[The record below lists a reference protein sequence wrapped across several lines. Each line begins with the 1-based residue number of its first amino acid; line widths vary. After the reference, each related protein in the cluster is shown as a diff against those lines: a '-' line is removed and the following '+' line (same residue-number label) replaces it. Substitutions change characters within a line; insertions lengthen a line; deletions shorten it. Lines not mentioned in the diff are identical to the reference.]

1 MRLLVVEDEQ
11 KLAKALKEGL
21 EADDH
26 SVTLARTGEE
36 GFYLVETERFD
47 LVVLDVMLP
56 LRSGIEILKAMRQRG
71 CRTPV
76 LMLTA
81 KDTIEDRV
89 LGLDS
94 GADDYLVKPFA
105 FPELLARTRA
115 LCRRGAPDVVSKL
128 RIADLELDAVG
139 RIAMRGGQ
147 TLDLTPIEF
156 DILEYLLRNHGRVVS
171 REMLARDVWRNTGR
185 NMPLDN
191 VIDVHLARLRKKV
204 DEQFDKQLVQTVRG
218 VGFVVREERRPI
230 PDTPTKT
237 HTGSQPVS

>member
-26 SVTLARTGEE
+26 SVTVARTGEE

-128 RIADLELDAVG
+128 RMADLELDAVG
-139 RIAMRGGQ
+139 RVATRGGQ
-147 TLDLTPIEF
+147 MLDLTPIEF

-185 NMPLDN
+185 NTPLDN

-204 DEQFDKQLVQTVRG
+204 DEQFDRPLVQTVRG
-218 VGFVVREERRPI
+218 VGFVVREERRPSS
-230 PDTPTKT
+230 DTPTRT
-237 HTGSQPVS
+237 PTGSQSVS